1 MKDIL
6 ALSDRQLQEVTA
18 AAASLRVESRDQFL
32 RDIASQLAPLKRQP
46 TDADVAAAINQ
57 RLASRRSTCATAR
70 KEFPMQRYP
79 HRHRHDDDDDIV
91 AD

>member
-57 RLASRRSTCATAR
+57 TIGVTPVYLCDSKEGVSHATLSTPTSS
-70 KEFPMQRYP
+70 
-79 HRHRHDDDDDIV
+79 
-91 AD
+91 